1 MKQNKIEEQLSS
13 ILPTR
18 AQAPSLNRPS
28 ASTQVSIAKEAASI
42 KAKNDAK
49 ELARIKYIEKCRLQ
63 REKAKLEEKQGLAEE
78 LGLDPKRA
86 ETIPTKLQ
94 MERVA
99 EHEKNIQTIEA
110 IEAQT
115 VTPLDPVEI
124 AQKGG
129 TYSSKTTQLLQLQG
143 ATRPEIVKLLTSLNI
158 NLSVQLSKQ
167 DTANLLACL
176 LTCNESQL
184 QALMNNKKI
193 PVVIKTVIKR
203 LIEDMKL
210 GNIETVE
217 KLWDRI
223 FGKGQ
228 MQLNLPEQQQLQT
241 GILPNVP
248 VSREAYIVIR
258 EALLK

>member
-28 ASTQVSIAKEAASI
+28 ASTQTSIAKEAASI
-42 KAKNDAK
+42 KGLMDAK
-49 ELARIKYIEKCRLQ
+49 ELARIKYTEKCRLK
-63 REKAKLEEKQGLAEE
+63 REKAKLEEKQSLAEE
-78 LGLDPKRA
+78 LGLTQDEA
-86 ETIPTKLQ
+86 EDLSTTVQIQK
-94 MERVA
+94 VA
-99 EHEKNIQTIEA
+99 EQKKRVEVIEA

-143 ATRPEIVKLLTSLNI
+143 ASRPEIVKLLTSLNI
-158 NLSVQLSKQ
+158 NLSVQLTKQ

-210 GNIETVE
+210 GNIDTVE

-248 VSREAYIVIR
+248 ISREAYVVIR
-258 EALLK
+258 DTLMK

>member
-13 ILPTR
+13 ILPSRT
-18 AQAPSLNRPS
+18 QAPSLNRPS
-28 ASTQVSIAKEAASI
+28 ATSSTSIAKEAASI
-42 KAKNDAK
+42 KAKQDAK
-49 ELARIKYIEKCRLQ
+49 EIARVKYIEKCRLQ
-63 REKAKLEEKQGLAEE
+63 REKAKLEEKQSLAEE
-78 LGLDPKRA
+78 LGLTQDEA
-86 ETIPTKLQ
+86 EDLSTTTQIQK
-94 MERVA
+94 VA
-99 EHEKNIQTIEA
+99 EQKKRVEAIEA

-124 AQKGG
+124 AQRGG
-129 TYSSKTTQLLQLQG
+129 TYSGRTTQLLQLQG
-143 ATRPEIVKLLTSLNI
+143 ASRPEIVKLLTSLNI